1 MLIPQLQILIF
12 DTIFMTYHLEIL
24 WKISTCIR
32 IFIRTF
38 NPPPWWQSIN
48 ECQGIFVC
56 SLCHNRML
64 IYLAKLVWNI
74 VNFFFVSLIYIRM
87 IENCCYWIISYMP
100 YFFLSSS
107 CICIMLLNLWWQ
119 SYSQFTVNR
128 FKIEVDYSLL
138 QFSTITG
145 ACLNLY

>member
-1 MLIPQLQILIF
+1 
-12 DTIFMTYHLEIL
+12 MTYHLEIL

-64 IYLAKLVWNI
+64 TYLAKLVWNI
-74 VNFFFVSLIYIRM
+74 VIFFFVSLIYTYDRKLLLL
-87 IENCCYWIISYMP
+87 N
-100 YFFLSSS
+100 YFLYAIFFWSSS